1 METQQTHRNTFEGGL
16 NTDITKNLVNA
27 NQFLDAKN
35 LSLVG
40 DGTFLSL
47 QDKKGTTKLETIIA
61 TNNTTV
67 LGVYA
72 TRYTIGTDE
81 NVNCLTIFTVTVAD
95 AGFPGTF
102 YIYAYDIDN
111 DALYQLYSED
121 APPALIGVANI
132 PSLVDAVLYPENGL
146 DILYFTDYLNRPR
159 KIRCEIPTGYAPD
172 FLNILDLD
180 LLKRQALGT
189 VDFESVSSGGSL
201 LTGTYQIA
209 YQMLK
214 PETNKYTRFS
224 LLTNPIHIFTTV
236 NGIVSAGI
244 GLASDKRIKIDINPT
259 EDEVAYYT
267 HFRLAIVENVG
278 AVPDSQVNV
287 GLTKT
292 YPISDLLNF
301 YILSNTQFS
310 YTTID
315 EIVIDLAAIERVK
328 TIAVR
333 ENRMLFGNVELA
345 SLEYDQRLPE
355 VGGGSILI
363 EKGDIGYSNATQEN
377 FQSKFKGYFRDEV
390 YRFGISYFDE
400 YGNYSSAKT
409 LDTIL
414 VTGNQYGGGFD
425 MKFPAIQTIVS
436 GTYYSLQDSDSRIKA
451 MGLRLTGIDNHP
463 TWAKGFVI
471 LRAKRKK
478 KILFQTPVLPM
489 TKLVGLGAVGKYPT
503 ERRETSSLTTVTDTA
518 LTPMGPSAGFIPY
531 NMFYGAATK
540 ANGYTTTAGGAGV
553 STYQIGESSPLIY
566 TGLME
571 KAMIFPPQAM
581 YENNAYAFTG
591 SEVASTVDAV
601 LCKTYF
607 YRFDSES
614 YNPGLGINS
623 SVSGSFYAVEN
634 SYRYYNEGHGGAKAA
649 LRSATVPIANARAFD
664 NYGEGAFV
672 GAFKAHDYNL
682 FKTPALD
689 FGGSPFTHK
698 STVVDFVADDIG
710 SPNAVSIP
718 TFAAGAAAWKAT
730 TSSPY
735 GIALDTSE
743 FLWSTTGSKTDRNNI
758 LEICN
763 IVSNLDDQRYGAEDD
778 YNEFIYTGTKR
789 VFTNSEVASSISVG
803 ASLPVTVDI
812 WGGDCII
819 SPHTFKI
826 SDTTFTMI
834 NQPKLATGTGVALA
848 TLGGNFGK
856 VWLTSGDAAVLT
868 MPAYVQHGSQYLTVI
883 LESEYNGSVNDVESL
898 VASTTVSGYDVKGT
912 STESGT
918 SVPRNYNYN
927 INLNKE
933 NNQKIFVPVD
943 ETIVKPY
950 LYKARVYYSDLK
962 VYQTDIDGFDSVRV
976 LNYIDLEETYGQ
988 ITKLSVV
995 GDRLF
1000 SLQERGISILPVGER
1015 VIETTDTSQLAV
1027 RSGEFLAP
1035 PVYID
1040 TIRGCQYIGSVQNT
1054 GKVLFFLDRETKSV
1068 NTLDGSGQLQTISGK
1083 GLTTELRQIFPY
1095 NSTPEGV
1102 DSIKSFYDIHT
1113 DQYFLSLLGS
1123 RTYIWNNGL
1132 QLWEPKQDWTF
1143 GGGARVGN
1151 RTFLVAQEDTTFDT
1165 CIYEYGTGLLNH
1177 FMGTYVT
1184 PYVQFV
1190 SNPMGD
1196 FSKVYDSLL
1205 VNANGTLASGE
1216 VRVERQS
1223 GTQIAATQAFSTQRG
1238 EGNWKVKI
1246 LRDQNG
1252 PVDGA
1257 GAYKDRLRGPY
1268 ALVKLTWN
1276 AGAPYTT
1283 PVTVS
1288 SVLTKYT
1295 PSFNIF

>member
-1 METQQTHRNTFEGGL
+1 METQQTHRNSFEGGL
-16 NTDITKNLVNA
+16 NTDITKNLVNS

-40 DGTFLSL
+40 DGVFLSL
-47 QDKKGTTKLETIIA
+47 QDKKGTTKLETLTT

-67 LGVYA
+67 LGVFS
-72 TRYTIGTDE
+72 TRYTIGTEE
-81 NVNCLTIFTVTVAD
+81 NVNCLTIFTVSVLD

-102 YIYAYDIDN
+102 YIHAYDIDN

-132 PSLVDAVLYPENGL
+132 PSLVDGVLYPENGL

-159 KIRCEIPTGYAPD
+159 KLRCEIPTVYTAN
-172 FLNILDLD
+172 FLNILDID

-214 PETNKYTRFS
+214 PETNKYTKFS

-267 HFRLAIVENVG
+267 HFRLAVVENVG
-278 AVPDSQVNV
+278 AVPDSQVTV
-287 GLTKT
+287 GVTKT

-301 YILSNTQFS
+301 YLLSNTQYS
-310 YTTID
+310 STTID
-315 EIVIDLAAIERVK
+315 EIIIDLAAIEKVK
-328 TIAVR
+328 TLAIR
-333 ENRMLFGNVELA
+333 DNRLILGNVQLA
-345 SLEYDQRLPE
+345 SLEYDQRIPE

-400 YGNYSSAKT
+400 YGNYSAAKT
-409 LDTIL
+409 LNTIL

-425 MKFPAIQTIVS
+425 MKFPSIQTIVG
-436 GTYYSLQDSDSRIKA
+436 GTYYTLQDSDSRIKA

-478 KILFQTPVLPM
+478 KILFQTPIIPM

-503 ERRETSSLTTVTDTA
+503 ERRETSALTTVTDTT
-518 LTPMGPSAGFIPY
+518 LTPMGPSEGFIPY
-531 NMFYGAATK
+531 NMFYGGHTI
-540 ANGYTTTAGGAGV
+540 ANGYTPSAGGAGV
-553 STYQIGESSPLIY
+553 STFQIGESYPLVYPGTI
-566 TGLME
+566 E
-571 KAMIFPPQAM
+571 KALIFPPQAM
-581 YENNAYAFTG
+581 YENNAYPFTG
-591 SEVASTVDAV
+591 SEVASTVDAI

-607 YRFDSES
+607 YRFDSAS
-614 YNPGLGINS
+614 YNPGLGIDS

-649 LRSATVPIANARAFD
+649 LRVTTTPIGNARAFD
-664 NYGEGAFV
+664 NYGEGDFV
-672 GAFKAHDYNL
+672 GSFKVHDYNL
-682 FKTPALD
+682 FKTPSLD
-689 FGGSPFTHK
+689 FGGSPFTHR
-698 STVVDFVADDIG
+698 STAVDFIATDIG
-710 SPNAVSIP
+710 SPVVSSL
-718 TFAAGAAAWKAT
+718 TFAAGAPSWKSTT
-730 TSSPY
+730 TSAS
-735 GIALDTSE
+735 GEALDDSE

-758 LEICN
+758 IEICN
-763 IVSNLDDQRYGAEDD
+763 IVSNLNDQRYGEEDD

-789 VFTNSEVASSISVG
+789 VFTNAEVASDISVG
-803 ASLPVTVDI
+803 SSYPVTVDI

-848 TLGGNFGK
+848 TLGGNFNK

-868 MPAYVQHGSQYLTVI
+868 MPAYVKHGSQYLTVI

-912 STESGT
+912 NTESGT

-933 NNQKIFVPVD
+933 NNQKIFVPID
-943 ETIVKPY
+943 ETVVKPY
-950 LYKARVYYSDLK
+950 TYKARVYYSDLK
-962 VYQTDIDGFDSVRV
+962 IYQTDIDGFDSVRV

-1000 SLQERGISILPVGER
+1000 SLQERGISTLPVGER
-1015 VIETTDTSQLAV
+1015 IIETTDTSQLSV
-1027 RSGEFLAP
+1027 QSGEFLGK

-1040 TIRGCQYIGSVQNT
+1040 TTRGCQYIGSVQNT
-1054 GKVLFFLDRETKSV
+1054 GNLLFFLDRDNKAV
-1068 NTLDGSGQLQTISGK
+1068 NTLDASGQLQVISGK
-1083 GLTTELRQIFPY
+1083 GLTTELRNRFPY

-1102 DSIKSFYDIHT
+1102 DAVKAFYDILT
-1113 DQYFLSLLGS
+1113 DQYLLSLDGAV
-1123 RTYIWNNGL
+1123 TYIWNNGL

-1143 GGGARVGN
+1143 GGAAHISN
-1151 RTFLVAQEDTTFDT
+1151 RTFMVAKEATTFDT
-1165 CIYEYGTGLLNH
+1165 SIYEYGTGLLNH
-1177 FMGTYVT
+1177 FMGAYVT

-1190 SNPMGD
+1190 ANPIGD
-1196 FSKVYDSLL
+1196 YAKVYDALL
-1205 VNANGTLASGE
+1205 VNSNGSLASGE
-1216 VRVERQS
+1216 VRAERQS
-1223 GTQIAATQAFSTQRG
+1223 GTQVAATSAFSTQRG

-1276 AGAPYTT
+1276 SGAPYTT